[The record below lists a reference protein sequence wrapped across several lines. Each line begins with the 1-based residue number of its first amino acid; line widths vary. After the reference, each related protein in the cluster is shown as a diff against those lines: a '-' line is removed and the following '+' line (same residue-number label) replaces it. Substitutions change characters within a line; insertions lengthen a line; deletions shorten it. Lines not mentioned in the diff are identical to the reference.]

1 MMLKEPFLK
10 AIPVIKKIEDAGFEA
25 YFVGGSV
32 RDLLMNKPIDDVD
45 IATSATPEEIKN
57 IFDKTVDVGIEHG
70 TILVLYGGE
79 SYEITTFRTEGN
91 YVDYRRPE
99 SVSFVKS
106 LEEDLSRRD
115 FTMNAIAMTKEGNFI
130 DPFHGMEDIKNKI
143 IRSVG
148 NPENRFSEDALR
160 MLRAVRFV
168 SQLGFEMEAETN
180 KALAKLAHL
189 LEHIAVERKLIEF
202 GKLLIGEYKTK
213 ALQLFVDSGLY
224 RYVPL
229 FINFSDSLKNIAK
242 LTDGHIL
249 TENEMWA
256 LIMILIE
263 QDQES
268 KPFRAW
274 KMSTKQ
280 MKEIQAICRVF
291 RWRKKND
298 WTKIDLYRF
307 GLNISKSAEKLF
319 SLINNKDYEKTLEE
333 MEKIFD
339 SLPIKERKE
348 LAVSGND
355 LMIWENRKSGPWIK
369 ERLEMIE
376 NAVVNGELENEKLKI
391 KEWLNLWNNEMK
403 KETKQ

>member
-1 MMLKEPFLK
+1 
-10 AIPVIKKIEDAGFEA
+10 
-25 YFVGGSV
+25 V

-115 FTMNAIAMTKEGNFI
+115 FTMNAIAMTKEGNII

-242 LTDGHIL
+242 LSEGHI
-249 TENEMWA
+249 
-256 LIMILIE
+256 
-263 QDQES
+263 
-268 KPFRAW
+268 
-274 KMSTKQ
+274 
-280 MKEIQAICRVF
+280 
-291 RWRKKND
+291 
-298 WTKIDLYRF
+298 
-307 GLNISKSAEKLF
+307 
-319 SLINNKDYEKTLEE
+319 
-333 MEKIFD
+333 
-339 SLPIKERKE
+339 
-348 LAVSGND
+348 
-355 LMIWENRKSGPWIK
+355 
-369 ERLEMIE
+369 
-376 NAVVNGELENEKLKI
+376 
-391 KEWLNLWNNEMK
+391 
-403 KETKQ
+403 